1 MASQA
6 VIGIDGGGTATRA
19 LVLDERGKELGRAEG
34 GPALIDRP
42 GSPIDIEA
50 VAATVQRA
58 AAAAGVELPAAAL
71 CAGFAGVGR
80 ELERRAVEEALT
92 GRLAARARVI
102 TDAEAAHSD
111 AFGDGPGLLV
121 IAGTGSMALGRAED
135 GREARTGGWGLLL
148 GDEGSGYDI
157 GLSGLRAAAR
167 AADGRGKTTELLA
180 RLMAELGLARPEE
193 LIPWAARAPK
203 TAIAA
208 LAPTVCELA
217 IAGDEVAA
225 EIVAAAVASLA
236 AHVDALLAR
245 LGPWSSPPSLAFAG
259 GLLAPGRPLRGAVL
273 AAAGECECVAL
284 DKTVDPARGAARLA
298 LHELRRVA

>member
-1 MASQA
+1 MASRA

-19 LVLDERGKELGRAEG
+19 LILDERGRELGRAEG

-50 VAATVQRA
+50 VGATVQRA
-58 AAAAGVELPAAAL
+58 AAAADIELPAAAL

-92 GRLAARARVI
+92 GRLASVARVL
-102 TDAEAAHSD
+102 TDAEAAFFD
-111 AFGDGPGLLV
+111 AFGDGPGLLL
-121 IAGTGSMALGRAED
+121 IAGTGSMGFGRSED
-135 GREARTGGWGLLL
+135 GREARVGGWGLLL

-167 AADGRGKTTELLA
+167 AADGRAKASELLP
-180 RLMAELGLARPEE
+180 RLMAEIGLSRSEE
-193 LIPWAARAPK
+193 LIAWASRAPK
-203 TAIAA
+203 TAFAA

-225 EIVAAAVASLA
+225 QIVAAAVASLA

-245 LGPWSSPPSLAFAG
+245 LAPWSSPPGLALAG
-259 GLLAPGRPLRGAVL
+259 GLLAPGGPLRAAVSAS
-273 AAAGECECVAL
+273 AAKRGCVVVQRNVA
-284 DKTVDPARGAARLA
+284 PERGAARLA
-298 LHELRRVA
+298 LSDLISR

>member
-1 MASQA
+1 MASRA

-19 LVLDERGKELGRAEG
+19 LILDERGRELARAEG
-34 GPALIDRP
+34 GPALVDRP
-42 GSPIDIEA
+42 GQPIDIEA
-50 VAATVQRA
+50 VATTVQRA
-58 AAAAGVELPAAAL
+58 AAAAGIDLPAAAL

-80 ELERRAVEEALT
+80 EMERRAVEEALT
-92 GRLAARARVI
+92 GRLASVARVI
-102 TDAEAAHSD
+102 TDAEAAFFD
-111 AFGDGPGLLV
+111 AFGDGPGLLL
-121 IAGTGSMALGRAED
+121 IAGTGSMGFGRGED

-167 AADGRGKTTELLA
+167 AADGRGNATELLP

-203 TAIAA
+203 TAFAA

-217 IAGDEVAA
+217 GAGDEVAA
-225 EIVAAAVASLA
+225 EIVTAAVASLT

-245 LGPWSSPPSLAFAG
+245 LGPWSSPPGLALAG
-259 GLLAPGRPLRGAVL
+259 GLLAPGGPLREVVTTAATERACVVL
-273 AAAGECECVAL
+273 GTHVAP
-284 DKTVDPARGAARLA
+284 VRGAAGLA
-298 LHELRRVA
+298 LRELGSAR